1 MAYSSDQIMLT
12 LAAITYR
19 GYYLTLPEP
28 AKRARMY
35 QAMTDCL
42 RKLGPVK
49 DQWDIVWG
57 PVSFNSV
64 HAGFDDAAMFIARQR
79 GKPATFAIAVR
90 GTNPLSLF
98 DWVFGDFMV
107 TQQVPWSYGAAAADV
122 RISLSTA
129 LGLRILQHLRA
140 DPQAPNV
147 VQESARG
154 QPQGLRRIASA
165 LYEFATGKAQEELR
179 RLSTAL
185 QSLGGLA
192 QLMKPASLKE
202 SIDAMRERLSSQTV
216 RDAREALARTLE
228 RSPRLDPLGLMM
240 SDIELQQAFGSG
252 IDLREF
258 LKTEIAQSEG
268 PVEVYVTGHSKGG
281 ALSSTLAL
289 WLAETQGRDPV
300 PEEDQWDPGHRATVY
315 AYSFAGPTA
324 GNGKFATH
332 SNAVIGPRCH
342 RIVNRLDVVPHAWA
356 VSDLK
361 QIPSLYEL
369 AAVEQG
375 MLKGVVDEGIQS
387 VKGLDYRQVGDVV
400 TELPGVLVPGKPLLL
415 QLVHQHLDGYLQQMD
430 LGKEMN
436 TLTFFAP
443 VLWTAAAQ

>member
-1 MAYSSDQIMLT
+1 MAYSTDQIMLT

-122 RISLSTA
+122 KISLSTA

-140 DPQAPNV
+140 EPQAPD
-147 VQESARG
+147 VQGSARG
-154 QPQGLRRIASA
+154 QPQGIRRIASA
-165 LYEFATGKAQEELR
+165 LYELVTGDAQEELR
-179 RLSTAL
+179 RLNTAL

-268 PVEVYVTGHSKGG
+268 PVEVHVTGHSKGG
-281 ALSSTLAL
+281 GLSSTLAL

-300 PEEDQWDPGHRATVY
+300 PEKDQWDPRHIATVY

-324 GNGKFATH
+324 GNGKFAAH

-342 RIVNRLDVVPHAWA
+342 RVVNRLDLVPHAWA
-356 VSDLK
+356 VSDLE
-361 QIPSLYEL
+361 QIPNLYDLPE
-369 AAVEQG
+369 VEQG

-387 VKGLDYRQVGDVV
+387 VKALDYQQVGNVV
-400 TELPGVLVPGKPLLL
+400 TELPGVLVRGKPLLL

-430 LGKEMN
+430 LGAEMN
-436 TLTFFAP
+436 TFTFFSP
-443 VLWTAAAQ
+443 LPWTEASP

>member
-1 MAYSSDQIMLT
+1 MAYSIDQIMLT

-49 DQWDIVWG
+49 DQWDIIWG

-107 TQQVPWSYGAAAADV
+107 TQQVPWSYGATAADV

-147 VQESARG
+147 VPESAR
-154 QPQGLRRIASA
+154 GLRRIASA
-165 LYEFATGKAQEELR
+165 LYELVTGDAQEELR
-179 RLSTAL
+179 RLNAAL

-202 SIDAMRERLSSQTV
+202 SIDAMRERSSSQTAH
-216 RDAREALARTLE
+216 DAREALSRILE

-240 SDIELQQAFGSG
+240 SDIEMQQAFGSG

-258 LKTEIAQSEG
+258 LKTVIAQSEG
-268 PVEVYVTGHSKGG
+268 PVEVHVTGHSKGG
-281 ALSSTLAL
+281 AVSSTLAL
-289 WLAETQGRDPV
+289 WLAETQGHDPV
-300 PEEDQWDPGHRATVY
+300 PEEDQWDPRHRATVY

-324 GNGKFATH
+324 GNGKFAAH
-332 SNAVIGPRCH
+332 SNGVIGPRCH

-356 VSDLK
+356 VSDLE

-369 AAVEQG
+369 PEVEQRI
-375 MLKGVVDEGIQS
+375 LKDVVDKGIQS
-387 VKGLDYRQVGDVV
+387 VKALDYQQVGGVV
-400 TELPGVLVPGKPLLL
+400 TELPGALVRGKPLLL

-430 LGKEMN
+430 LGEEMN

>member
-1 MAYSSDQIMLT
+1 MAYSIDQIMLT

-64 HAGFDDAAMFIARQR
+64 HAGFDDAAMFVARQR

-154 QPQGLRRIASA
+154 QPQGLGRIASA

-202 SIDAMRERLSSQTV
+202 SIDAMRERLSS
-216 RDAREALARTLE
+216 
-228 RSPRLDPLGLMM
+228 
-240 SDIELQQAFGSG
+240 
-252 IDLREF
+252 
-258 LKTEIAQSEG
+258 
-268 PVEVYVTGHSKGG
+268 
-281 ALSSTLAL
+281 
-289 WLAETQGRDPV
+289 
-300 PEEDQWDPGHRATVY
+300 
-315 AYSFAGPTA
+315 
-324 GNGKFATH
+324 
-332 SNAVIGPRCH
+332 
-342 RIVNRLDVVPHAWA
+342 
-356 VSDLK
+356 
-361 QIPSLYEL
+361 
-369 AAVEQG
+369 
-375 MLKGVVDEGIQS
+375 
-387 VKGLDYRQVGDVV
+387 
-400 TELPGVLVPGKPLLL
+400 
-415 QLVHQHLDGYLQQMD
+415 
-430 LGKEMN
+430 
-436 TLTFFAP
+436 
-443 VLWTAAAQ
+443 